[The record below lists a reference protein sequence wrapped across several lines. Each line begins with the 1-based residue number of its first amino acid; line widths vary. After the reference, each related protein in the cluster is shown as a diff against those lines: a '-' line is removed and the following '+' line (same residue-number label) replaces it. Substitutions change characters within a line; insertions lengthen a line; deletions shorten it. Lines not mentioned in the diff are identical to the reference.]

1 MCFIYLKIGAN
12 FRQKLSKEILFEQ
25 KLSVKKHNNNVNE
38 YLACDTEIT
47 VERNGKRERGLIN
60 SKPNMIFL
68 FCSKVIVLYPNV

>member
-68 FCSKVIVLYPNV
+68 F